1 VKDEFGAFVGQ
12 KGLYIKF
19 LDSAFRKLMGVGV
32 VASEE
37 VVAEE
42 RPKKREKAKKK

>member
-1 VKDEFGAFVGQ
+1 
-12 KGLYIKF
+12 
-19 LDSAFRKLMGVGV
+19 MGVGV